1 MEEDFYKKAVIKFPE
16 DYVDEETKYTRV
28 VVDSRVRNKN
38 LFPNPNSYEIP
49 FEDDINDVKTAK
61 LIYMDIPMSLYL
73 INENFNTIYFNINSN
88 SYMATIPTGNYNPT
102 ELASEMQ
109 NQMNAITTSASVSTS
124 FTVTYNTRL
133 DKFTFESSLLAFS
146 LLFAD
151 KPRNLSILLGFSD
164 IKAQYTSD
172 INSQITS
179 EFRINLNYNNY
190 IIMDIEQFDML
201 KSIDRDLNKSFAM
214 IPHNSTN
221 LNIIDELNIIK
232 HFSPSIPRLNKLRV
246 RLYDRFGNPYDC
258 QNMDHRFEIT
268 FTSFKQKRKY
278 MH

>member
-73 INENFNTIYFNINSN
+73 INENFNTIYFNINSI
-88 SYMATIPTGNYNPT
+88 SYMATIPTGNYNAT

-109 NQMNAITTSASVSTS
+109 TQINAVVASASVATT
-124 FTVTYNTRL
+124 FAVTYNTRL
-133 DKFTFESSLLAFS
+133 DKFTFSSTLLAFS
-146 LLFAD
+146 LLFAN
-151 KPRNLSILLGFSD
+151 KPRNLASLLGFSD

-172 INSQITS
+172 TNSQITS

-214 IPHNSTN
+214 IPSSSTN

>member
-73 INENFNTIYFNINSN
+73 INENFNTIYFNINSI
-88 SYMATIPTGNYNPT
+88 SYMATIPTGNYNAT

-109 NQMNAITTSASVSTS
+109 TQMNAITTSASVATS

-133 DKFTFESSLLAFS
+133 DKFTFSSTLLAFS
-146 LLFAD
+146 LLFANN
-151 KPRNLSILLGFSD
+151 PRNLASLLGFSD

-172 INSQITS
+172 INRDITS

-214 IPHNSTN
+214 IPSSSTN

>member
-28 VVDSRVRNKN
+28 VVDSRVRNKT

-61 LIYMDIPMSLYL
+61 LVYMDIPMSLYL
-73 INENFNTIYFNINSN
+73 INANFNTIYFNINSN
-88 SYMATIPTGNYNPT
+88 SYIATIPNGNYSPT
-102 ELASEMQ
+102 ELATEIQ
-109 NQMNAITTSASVSTS
+109 VQMRTVATSLSIATT

-133 DKFTFESSLLAFS
+133 DNFTFESDRLAFS
-146 LLFAD
+146 LLFAG
-151 KPRNLSILLGFSD
+151 KPKNLASLLGFSD
-164 IKAQYTSD
+164 SKAEYTSD
-172 INSQITS
+172 TNREITS
-179 EFRINLNYNNY
+179 EFRKNFNYNNY

-214 IPHNSTN
+214 IPEKCTN
-221 LNIIDELNIIK
+221 LNIIGELNIVK
-232 HFSPSIPRLNKLRV
+232 HFSPSIPRLTKLRI

-258 QNMDHRFEIT
+258 QNMDHRFEIV

>member
-73 INENFNTIYFNINSN
+73 INENFNTIYFNINSI
-88 SYMATIPTGNYNPT
+88 SYMATIPPGNYNAT

-109 NQMNAITTSASVSTS
+109 NQMNNIAASASVATT
-124 FTVTYNTRL
+124 FAVTYNTRL
-133 DKFTFESSLLAFS
+133 DKFTFSSTLLAFR
-146 LLFAD
+146 LLFAN
-151 KPRNLSILLGFSD
+151 KPRNLASLLGFSD
-164 IKAQYTSD
+164 IKEQYTSD

-214 IPHNSTN
+214 IPSSSTN

>member
-28 VVDSRVRNKN
+28 VVDSRVRDKT
-38 LFPNPNSYEIP
+38 LFPNPNYYDVP

-61 LIYMDIPMSLYL
+61 LIYIDIPMSLYL
-73 INENFNTIYFNINSN
+73 INANFNTIYFNINSN
-88 SYMATIPTGNYNPT
+88 SYMATIPNGNYTAT
-102 ELASEMQ
+102 ELATIITS
-109 NQMNAITTSASVSTS
+109 QMNATVSAASVATT
-124 FTVTYNTRL
+124 FTVSYIPRL
-133 DKFTFESSLLAFS
+133 DNFTFESDRLAFS
-146 LLFAD
+146 LLFAG
-151 KPRNLSILLGFSD
+151 KPRNLAILLGFSD
-164 IKAQYTSD
+164 MKTQYTSD
-172 INSQITS
+172 TNREISS
-179 EFRINLNYNNY
+179 EFRKNFNYNNY

-214 IPHNSTN
+214 IPNSSTN

-258 QNMDHRFEIT
+258 QNMDHRFEIV

>member
-73 INENFNTIYFNINSN
+73 INENFNTIYFNINSI
-88 SYMATIPTGNYNPT
+88 SYMATIPPGNYNAT

-109 NQMNAITTSASVSTS
+109 SQINAVVASASVATT
-124 FTVTYNTRL
+124 FAVTYNTRL
-133 DKFTFESSLLAFS
+133 DKFTFSSTLLAFS
-146 LLFAD
+146 LLFAN
-151 KPRNLSILLGFSD
+151 KPRNLASLLGFSD

-172 INSQITS
+172 TNSQITS

-214 IPHNSTN
+214 IPRSSTN

>member
-61 LIYMDIPMSLYL
+61 LIYMDIPMSLYI
-73 INENFNTIYFNINSN
+73 INENFNTIYFNINSI
-88 SYMATIPTGNYNPT
+88 SYMATIPTGNYNAS
-102 ELASEMQ
+102 ELASEIQ

-133 DKFTFESSLLAFS
+133 DKFTFTSSLLAFS

-164 IKAQYTSD
+164 IKTQYTSD
-172 INSQITS
+172 TNRQITS

>member
-28 VVDSRVRNKN
+28 VVDSRVRDKT
-38 LFPNPNSYEIP
+38 LFPNPNYYDVP

-61 LIYMDIPMSLYL
+61 LIYIDIPMSLYL
-73 INENFNTIYFNINSN
+73 INTNFNTIYFNINSN
-88 SYMATIPTGNYNPT
+88 SYMATIPNGNYTAT
-102 ELASEMQ
+102 ELATEIQ
-109 NQMNAITTSASVSTS
+109 TQMRTVASSSSIATT
-124 FTVTYNTRL
+124 FTVTYIPRL
-133 DKFTFESSLLAFS
+133 DNFTFESDRLAFS
-146 LLFAD
+146 LLFAG
-151 KPRNLSILLGFSD
+151 KPRNLAILLGFSD
-164 IKAQYTSD
+164 MKTQYTSD
-172 INSQITS
+172 TNREISS
-179 EFRINLNYNNY
+179 EFRKNFNYNNY

-214 IPHNSTN
+214 IPNSSTN

-258 QNMDHRFEIT
+258 QNMDHRFEIV